1 MVTFSKN
8 SFDAQLVDSDGF
20 LKRSLTQEELGR
32 KSKRRWAIATCCVLS
47 SLVGVLVL
55 CILENPKLLASDK
68 ASQGWQLWN
77 QRRLPE
83 AEAKFREALMESDK
97 DNDAWT
103 GLGWTLTNT
112 GRLKDAS
119 EAFKKALELEPE
131 SMSAQNGLGQCALG
145 LGDLALAEESLKKS
159 SDSMIKALGGE
170 EKVTA
175 VSLPAAWYGLVN
187 LYLIKDDFDQAK
199 QWADRIAKIKPD
211 DDTLEGMFAQIEK
224 RDSSATKKM
233 FGRDEASKS
242 TDASKKAEAW
252 QLWSSGQP
260 KKAIDLFRELT
271 KSNPKDTDLLN
282 GLGWSLL
289 NSGKSKEAHETF
301 IALIKLNPKHGAGL
315 NGAGQSALALQ
326 DWAKAEEYLKQ
337 GSDAFLE
344 EFPETKLTA
353 QSLPAAWFG
362 LARVHLV
369 QGNYEKAIEWAE
381 KILMYDSGN
390 ADAKQMLECAKK
402 KDNSEIKKMLGVSQ

>member
-8 SFDAQLVDSDGF
+8 KLDAQLVDSDGF
-20 LKRSLTQEELGR
+20 LKRSLTQEERGR
-32 KSKRRWAIATCCVLS
+32 KSKRRWTIATCCVLS
-47 SLVGVLVL
+47 SLVGILVL
-55 CILENPKLLASDK
+55 CILVNPKLLAGDK

-97 DNDAWT
+97 DNEAWT
-103 GLGWTLTNT
+103 GLGWTLTNG

-119 EAFKKALELEPE
+119 EAFKKALALEPDNL
-131 SMSAQNGLGQCALG
+131 SAQNGIGQCALG

-159 SDSMIKALGGE
+159 SNSMIKALGGE
-170 EKVTA
+170 DKVTA
-175 VSLPAAWYGLVN
+175 DSLPAAWYGLVN
-187 LYLIKDDFDQAK
+187 VYLLKDDFEQAK
-199 QWADRIAKIKPD
+199 QWADRIAKVKPD
-211 DDTLEGMFAQIEK
+211 DDTLKGMLAQIEK

-233 FGRDEASKS
+233 LGRDEASKA

-260 KKAIDLFRELT
+260 NKAIDLFRELT
-271 KSNPKDTDLLN
+271 KSNPKDANLLN

-289 NSGKSKEAHETF
+289 NSGEAKEAHETF
-301 IALIKLNPKHGAGL
+301 IALIKLEPKHVAGL
-315 NGAGQSALALQ
+315 NGAGQSALALH
-326 DWAKAEEYLKQ
+326 DWTKAEEYLKK

-344 EFPETKLTA
+344 QIPEAKLIA
-353 QSLPAAWFG
+353 PNLPAAWFG

-369 QGNYEKAIEWAE
+369 QGNYDQAIEWAE
-381 KILMYDSGN
+381 KILKYDSGN
-390 ADAKQMLECAKK
+390 AEVKQMLEWAKK
-402 KDNSEIKKMLGVSQ
+402 KDNSEIKKMMDVK